1 MRMGKKRLTE
11 KAYTNGTLEQ
21 VERGRE
27 RENENGHS
35 PCSCSRESERKNG
48 SCFRFGEEDE

>member
-21 VERGRE
+21 VERE
-27 RENENGHS
+27 R
-35 PCSCSRESERKNG
+35 ERKNG
-48 SCFRFGEEDE
+48 CCFSFGEEDE

>member
-1 MRMGKKRLTE
+1 MRMGMKRLTE

-27 RENENGHS
+27 KMGAAS
-35 PCSCSRESERKNG
+35 VLGKKTSERKRGRERKNNKK
-48 SCFRFGEEDE
+48 